1 MNKSEK
7 ISFFIEN
14 LEIMFPNAKCE
25 LDFETPFQLVR
36 AVIMSAQT
44 TDKQVN
50 KISPKLFKEI
60 SEASDVEKLWLEK
73 IEKYIKKI
81 WLYRNK
87 SRFIFE
93 TWKKISSEFNWI
105 VPDNIKDLQTLSW
118 VGIKTAKV
126 VMAVL
131 YNWPYLA
138 VDTHVH
144 RVLNRLWFVHTKTRE
159 QTDKRA
165 EILFSLDDKSRLH
178 HLLIFFW
185 RYHCTSRNPKCE
197 TCPFTNICK
206 YYKTNI
212 IK

>member
-7 ISFFIEN
+7 ISFFIKN

-25 LDFETPFQLVR
+25 LDFETPFQLLR

-50 KISPKLFKEI
+50 KISPNLFKEI
-60 SEASDVEKLWLEK
+60 SLSSDVEKVGLEK

-81 WLYRNK
+81 GLYRNK

-93 TWKKISSEFNWI
+93 SGKKINSEFNGL
-105 VPDNIKDLQTLSW
+105 VPDNIKELQTLPG

-131 YNWPYLA
+131 YNGPYLA

-144 RVLNRLWFVHTKTRE
+144 RVLNRLGFVHTKSRE
-159 QTDKRA
+159 QTDKKA
-165 EILFSLDDKSRLH
+165 EILFSDSDKSRLH
-178 HLLIFFW
+178 HLLIFFG

-212 IK
+212 MK